1 MKIVLASVLLTVI
14 FCSGASAKELVCS
27 VTTTTSGATNFDKR
41 IFSGRVDQGEQIF
54 VNTNT
59 FAARKLKAS
68 EITNPKDFD
77 KYFVITPGLTD
88 SLIFMAIGTWD
99 ASQVGKP
106 SMMPDQ
112 LHIYGAKS
120 EPGVSV
126 MSESKRLAIQCIGR

>member
-59 FAARKLKAS
+59 FGWLISRMLKKLLKMFFF
-68 EITNPKDFD
+68 P
-77 KYFVITPGLTD
+77 FV
-88 SLIFMAIGTWD
+88 LILI
-99 ASQVGKP
+99 
-106 SMMPDQ
+106 
-112 LHIYGAKS
+112 
-120 EPGVSV
+120 
-126 MSESKRLAIQCIGR
+126 R